1 MRKYVVILIIL
12 TVLPRLVFADIFA
25 KTGTA
30 GLQFLKIGIGARAL
44 GMGEAYTAVTDDISS
59 IYWNPAGLALKAQ
72 DQVMFSHT
80 AWIAGINYEF
90 VAFSK
95 VTPLGTF
102 GVSTALLHM
111 DYMDVIEEEPFGP
124 TGETFTAYDF
134 MAGITYANEF
144 TDKFSFGASVKYV
157 REKLDEFDVNG
168 VAVDIGSLY
177 NTGWNNLTI
186 GMAIKNFG
194 PDLEYELDE
203 DGDGLLNEDPFD
215 LLDNDGDGLVDE
227 DRDEFPFKIPM
238 GFSLGIAMDVYASG
252 NQLLLASVQLD
263 NCVDRQETYNIG
275 MEYKLG
281 TFKIRSGY
289 QLNYDET
296 SYSAGFGWTI
306 PTSFAVFDIDYSYTD
321 MGDLSESFVKSPQR
335 LSLKM
340 SF

>member
-12 TVLPRLVFADIFA
+12 TVLPGLLFAGIFA

-80 AWIAGINYEF
+80 AWIAGISYEF

-111 DYMDVIEEEPFGP
+111 GYMDVIEEEPFGP
-124 TGETFTAYDF
+124 TGETFTCYDF

-144 TDKFSFGASVKYV
+144 TDKFSFGANVKYV

-238 GFSLGIAMDVYASG
+238 GFSLGIAMDMYARD

-263 NCVDRQETYNIG
+263 NCVDRQETYNVG
-275 MEYKLG
+275 MEYKIG
-281 TFKIRSGY
+281 SFKIRSGY
-289 QLNYDET
+289 QYHYNAYHQNMEL
-296 SYSAGFGWTI
+296 I
-306 PTSFAVFDIDYSYTD
+306 
-321 MGDLSESFVKSPQR
+321 
-335 LSLKM
+335 
-340 SF
+340 

>member
-1 MRKYVVILIIL
+1 MRKYVIILIVIA
-12 TVLPRLVFADIFA
+12 VLPGLLFAEIFA

-80 AWIAGINYEF
+80 AWIAGISYEF

-111 DYMDVIEEEPFGP
+111 GYMDVIEEEPFGP
-124 TGETFTAYDF
+124 TGETFTCYDL

-144 TDKFSFGASVKYV
+144 TDKFSFGANVKYV

-215 LLDNDGDGLVDE
+215 MLDNDGDGLVDE

-238 GFSLGIAMDVYASG
+238 GFSLGVAMDLYARD

-263 NCVDRQETYNIG
+263 NCVDRQETYNVG
-275 MEYKLG
+275 MEYKIG
-281 TFKIRSGY
+281 SFKLRSGY

-296 SYSAGFGWTI
+296 SYSAGLGWTI
-306 PTSFAVFDIDYSYTD
+306 PTSIAVFDIDYSYTD
-321 MGDLSESFVKSPQR
+321 MGDLTESFLLSPQR

>member
-1 MRKYVVILIIL
+1 MRKYVVILML
-12 TVLPRLVFADIFA
+12 LLVLPGILFADIFA

-30 GLQFLKIGIGARAL
+30 GLQFLKIGVGARAL
-44 GMGEAYTAVTDDISS
+44 GMGEAYTAVTNDISS
-59 IYWNPAGLALKAQ
+59 IYWNPAGLALKSQ
-72 DQVMFSHT
+72 DQIMFSHT

-95 VTPLGTF
+95 VTSLGTF

-111 DYMDVIEEEPFGP
+111 DYMDVTEEEIFGP
-124 TGETFTAYDF
+124 TGETFTCYDF
-134 MAGITYANEF
+134 MAGLTYSNEF
-144 TDKFSFGASVKYV
+144 TDKFSFGASIKYV

-168 VAVDIGSLY
+168 IAVDIGSLY
-177 NTGWNNLTI
+177 NTGWHNVTI

-194 PDLEYELDE
+194 PDLEYEVDD

-215 LLDNDGDGLVDE
+215 LIDNDADGLIDE

-238 GFSLGIAMDVYASG
+238 GFSLGVAMDLYARD
-252 NQLLLASVQLD
+252 NQLLLASIQLD
-263 NCVDRQETYNIG
+263 NCVDREETYNVG
-275 MEYKLG
+275 MEYKIG
-281 TFKIRSGY
+281 VFKIRSGY
-289 QLNYDET
+289 QLNFDET

-306 PTSFAVFDIDYSYTD
+306 PTSFAIFNIDYSYTD
-321 MGDLSESFVKSPQR
+321 MGDLAESFLKSPQR

>member
-12 TVLPRLVFADIFA
+12 TVLPGLLFAGIFA

-80 AWIAGINYEF
+80 AWIAGISYEF

-111 DYMDVIEEEPFGP
+111 GYMDVIEEEPFGP
-124 TGETFTAYDF
+124 TGETFTCYDF

-144 TDKFSFGASVKYV
+144 TDKFSFGANVKYV

-238 GFSLGIAMDVYASG
+238 GFSLGIAMDMYARD

-263 NCVDRQETYNIG
+263 NCVDRQETYNVG
-275 MEYKLG
+275 MEYKIG
-281 TFKIRSGY
+281 SFKIRSGY
-289 QLNYDET
+289 QYHYDET
-296 SYSAGFGWTI
+296 SYSAGLGWTI
-306 PTSFAVFDIDYSYTD
+306 PTSIAVFDIDYSYTD
-321 MGDLSESFVKSPQR
+321 MGDLTESFLLSPQR

>member
-12 TVLPRLVFADIFA
+12 IVLPGLLFADIFA

-30 GLQFLKIGIGARAL
+30 GLQFLKIGVGARAL

-59 IYWNPAGLALKAQ
+59 IYWNPAGLALKEQ

-80 AWIAGINYEF
+80 AWVAGINYEF

-95 VTPLGTF
+95 VTSLGTF

-111 DYMDVIEEEPFGP
+111 DYMDVTEEEIFGP
-124 TGETFTAYDF
+124 TGEEFTCYDF

-144 TDKFSFGASVKYV
+144 TDKFSFGTNIKFV
-157 REKLDEFDVNG
+157 REKLDEFAVNG
-168 VAVDIGSLY
+168 IAVDIGSLY
-177 NTGWNNLTI
+177 NTGWKNLTI

-194 PDLEYELDE
+194 PDLEYEVDD

-215 LLDNDGDGLVDE
+215 LLDNDGDGLIDE

-238 GFSLGIAMDVYASG
+238 GFSLGVAMDIYARD
-252 NQLLLASVQLD
+252 NQLLLASIQLD
-263 NCVDRQETYNIG
+263 NCVDRQETYNVG
-275 MEYKLG
+275 MEYKIG

-289 QLNYDET
+289 QLNYDEL

-306 PTSFAVFDIDYSYTD
+306 PTSIAVIDIDYSYTD
-321 MGDLSESFVKSPQR
+321 MGDLTESFFKSPQR
-335 LSLKM
+335 LTLKL

>member
-1 MRKYVVILIIL
+1 MKKYVVILIML
-12 TVLPRLVFADIFA
+12 MVLPGILFAEIFP

-80 AWIAGINYEF
+80 AWVAGINYEF

-95 VTPLGTF
+95 VTSMGTF

-111 DYMDVIEEEPFGP
+111 DYMDVTEEEVFGP
-124 TGETFTAYDF
+124 TGETFTCYDL

-144 TDKFSFGASVKYV
+144 TDKFSFGTTIKFLY
-157 REKLDEFDVNG
+157 EKLDEYAVNG

-177 NTGWNNLTI
+177 NTGWKNLTI
-186 GMAIKNFG
+186 GMTIKNFG
-194 PDLEYELDE
+194 PDLEYEVDE

-215 LLDNDGDGLVDE
+215 LLDNDGDGLIDE

-238 GFSLGIAMDVYASG
+238 GFSLGVAMDLYERD

-263 NCVDRQETYNIG
+263 NCVDRQETYNVG
-275 MEYKLG
+275 MEYKIG

-289 QLNYDET
+289 QLNYDEL
-296 SYSAGFGWTI
+296 SYSVGFGWTI
-306 PTSFAVFDIDYSYTD
+306 PTSIAVFNIDYSYTD
-321 MGDLSESFVKSPQR
+321 MGDLTESFLLSPQR
-335 LSLKM
+335 LTLKL

>member
-1 MRKYVVILIIL
+1 MKKYVVILIML
-12 TVLPRLVFADIFA
+12 MVLPGLLFADIFA

-80 AWIAGINYEF
+80 AWVAGINYEF

-95 VTPLGTF
+95 VTSMGTF

-111 DYMDVIEEEPFGP
+111 DYMDVTEEEVFGP
-124 TGETFTAYDF
+124 TGETFTCYDL

-144 TDKFSFGASVKYV
+144 TDKFAFGVNIKYV
-157 REKLDEFDVNG
+157 YEKLDEYAVNG

-177 NTGWNNLTI
+177 NTGWKNLTI

-194 PDLEYELDE
+194 PDLEYEIDE

-215 LLDNDGDGLVDE
+215 LIDNDGDGLIDE

-238 GFSLGIAMDVYASG
+238 GFSLGVAMDIYARD

-263 NCVDRQETYNIG
+263 NCIDRQETYNVG
-275 MEYKLG
+275 MEYKIG

-289 QLNYDET
+289 QLFLDET
-296 SYSAGFGWTI
+296 SYSAGFGWSI
-306 PTSFAVFDIDYSYTD
+306 PTGFAVIDIDYSYTD
-321 MGDLSESFVKSPQR
+321 MGDLTEDFFKSPQR
-335 LSLKM
+335 LSLKLA
-340 SF
+340 F